1 MSVTVGG
8 GVRAQNKAR
17 TRAAI
22 RAAAM
27 ELFAKQGYSTTTV
40 EQIAKTAGVSHTT
53 FFRYFSS
60 KEQVIIGDDLAEVRE
75 ATFAAIPPGL
85 SHFDLV
91 RHMIDDLFT
100 VVLEDEWASNYERLE
115 LINGDPELRFAHQV
129 ETERAISE
137 GTEFIADYVGIPADD
152 LRLQTFVAAVS
163 GVMFHI
169 AQSPENITHE
179 VARERLITALNLLEE
194 GIPLRD

>member
-1 MSVTVGG
+1 MVLTALAALAGATLGSQAHAQAAYPNKPIKVVVPFAPGG
-8 GVRAQNKAR
+8 ATDVLAR
-17 TRAAI
+17 VLAMPGADKLSGFVLPKSTR
-22 RAAAM
+22 
-27 ELFAKQGYSTTTV
+27 
-40 EQIAKTAGVSHTT
+40 HN
-53 FFRYFSS
+53 
-60 KEQVIIGDDLAEVRE
+60 
-75 ATFAAIPPGL
+75 FAAY
-85 SHFDLV
+85 FDLV

-169 AQSPENITHE
+169 AQSTEQITHE
-179 VARERLITALNLLEE
+179 MARDRLITALNLLEA
-194 GIPLRD
+194 GLPLRD